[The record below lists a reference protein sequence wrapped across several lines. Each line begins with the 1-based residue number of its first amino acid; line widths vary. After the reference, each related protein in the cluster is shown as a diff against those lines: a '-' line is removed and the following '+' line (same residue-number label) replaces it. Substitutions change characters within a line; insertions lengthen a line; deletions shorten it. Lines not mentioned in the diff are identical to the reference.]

1 MTKDK
6 IIFLLAPSRTP
17 QNIDLRAGIYSA
29 QENQIYPFACS
40 LKKNGLEVIDA
51 DWPSDSW
58 AVPPA
63 RDFAEVKIQ
72 SLIAENPEALSGAVW
87 CGLLENGRLSS
98 PTAEHAA
105 ELLGSVFFRIRSL
118 PVLGN
123 SIAEDANEII
133 EKFMACEELDLANVI
148 QTTTN
153 NVLTCVRL
161 QTEISCLAEIGAGIM
176 AYNSTPDI
184 EVSAHE

>member
-6 IIFLLAPSRTP
+6 IIFLLASRTP
-17 QNIDLRAGIYSA
+17 QHIDLRAGIYSA
-29 QENQIYPFACS
+29 TESQIYPFACT

-51 DWPSDSW
+51 EWPSDSW

-63 RDFAEVKIQ
+63 RDFAEVKIPQ
-72 SLIAENPEALSGAVW
+72 LIAENPESLSGPVW
-87 CGLLENGRLSS
+87 LGLLENGHLSS
-98 PTAEHAA
+98 PTSEHAA

-148 QTTTN
+148 RTTTN

-176 AYNSTPDI
+176 AYNSTPNV
-184 EVSAHE
+184 EVSEHE

>member
-6 IIFLLAPSRTP
+6 IIFLLAPRTP
-17 QNIDLRAGIYSA
+17 QLIDLRAGIYSTN
-29 QENQIYPFACS
+29 ERQIYPFACG
-40 LKKNGLEVIDA
+40 LKKDSLEVIEA
-51 DWPSDSW
+51 EWPSDSW

-72 SLIAENPEALSGAVW
+72 SLIAENPESLSGPAWV
-87 CGLLENGRLSS
+87 GILENGRLNS

-105 ELLGSVFFRIRSL
+105 ELFGSVFFRIRSL

-123 SIAEDANEII
+123 SIAEDADEII
-133 EKFMACEELDLANVI
+133 KKFMASEELDLANVI

-161 QTEISCLAEIGAGIM
+161 QMEISCLAEIAAGIM
-176 AYNSTPDI
+176 AFNSTPDV
-184 EVSAHE
+184 EVSPHE